1 MQRKGKIDLWL
12 LLTASL
18 LLFLGLVSL
27 LSASSVI
34 SYQDYGNSYSIFLRQ
49 AIFAVVGLVG
59 AVIALFFPLDKLRK
73 LSFLILLIAI
83 GLLVVVLIF
92 GEDTKGSK
100 RWIDIGIGTFQPSE
114 VAKLAM
120 IIFLAD
126 YLSRVKEKI
135 RTIKGMGIALLPIGI
150 VGVLVVVEPD
160 LGTTVA
166 VMATCFFMLVASG
179 AKKSHL
185 GVLVFLGVLGVIGLA
200 IIEPYRL
207 ERLLTFLDYENDPL
221 GDGYQLIQSIYALG
235 SGGILGV
242 GIGQSKQKYLYLPE
256 NHTDFIFPIVGEEFG
271 FLGTFLIVSLFALYA
286 WRGLRTAIRATDSF
300 HRYLAVGLTMQIA
313 FQAFMNMGVVT
324 GLLPVTGL
332 TLPFFSSGGSSLVM
346 TMVSVGLLLNV
357 SRYVD

>member
-1 MQRKGKIDLWL
+1 MQRKGQLDLWL

-18 LLFLGLVSL
+18 LLILGLVSL

-34 SYQDYGNSYSIFLRQ
+34 SYQDHGNSYSIFLRQ
-49 AIFAVVGLVG
+49 AMFAAFGLVG
-59 AVIALFFPLDKLRK
+59 AVIAMFFPLDKLRK
-73 LSFLILLIAI
+73 LSPLLMLIAI
-83 GLLVVVLIF
+83 GFLVLVLVI
-92 GEDTKGSK
+92 GADTKGSK

-114 VAKLAM
+114 VAKLAI

-126 YLSRVKEKI
+126 YLSKIQEKI
-135 RTIKGMGIALLPIGI
+135 RTLKGIGFALLVMGI
-150 VGVLVVVEPD
+150 VGALIVKEPD

-166 VMATCFFMLVASG
+166 VMATCFFMLMASG
-179 AKKSHL
+179 AKRSHL
-185 GVLVFLGVLGVIGLA
+185 WLLVLLGILGVIGLA
-200 IIEPYRL
+200 IVEPYRL
-207 ERLLTFLDYENDPL
+207 QRLLTFLDYEKDPL
-221 GDGYQLIQSIYALG
+221 GDGYQLIQSIFALG

-242 GIGQSKQKYLYLPE
+242 GLGQSKQKYLYLPE

-271 FLGTFLIVSLFALYA
+271 FIGTFAIVLLFALYA
-286 WRGLRTAIRATDSF
+286 WRGLRLAIRATDSF
-300 HRYLAVGLTMQIA
+300 RSYLAVGLTMQIA

-332 TLPFFSSGGSSLVM
+332 TLPFFSSGGSSLLI